1 MPYALF
7 SQEAKISRSYPTEAE
22 VWKHAAQN
30 GLVVD
35 VASDADDHTPRRVLD
50 NDYEIRPCESD
61 TPDTHDPRATD
72 IELSD
77 IAMT

>member
-7 SQEAKISRSYPTEAE
+7 SQDAKISTAYPTEAE

-35 VASDADDHTPRRVLD
+35 VSSDDDEPTPNRVLD
-50 NDYEIRPCESD
+50 KGYTICPCE
-61 TPDTHDPRATD
+61 PDPKEKHDPGATD
-72 IELSD
+72 IALTLGS
-77 IAMT
+77 

>member
-7 SQEAKISRSYPTEAE
+7 SQDAKISKAYPTEAE

-35 VASDADDHTPRRVLD
+35 VSSENDEPTPNRVLD
-50 NDYEIRPCESD
+50 KDYTIRPCE
-61 TPDTHDPRATD
+61 PDPKEKHDPGATD
-72 IELSD
+72 IALPLGS
-77 IAMT
+77 